1 MKSDNPY
8 HDKSMWK
15 GASPSNFGK
24 AKNLRRNLTS
34 AEKKVWEILK
44 DRSRVSYK
52 FRRQHPI
59 ATYIADF
66 YCHELQ
72 LIIEVDG
79 GYHNTDEQQLKDK
92 EREEILR
99 FNGLK
104 IIRYSNAEVESDI
117 IKFEQN
123 LLFDINN
130 IQKNK

>member
-1 MKSDNPY
+1 
-8 HDKSMWK
+8 
-15 GASPSNFGK
+15 
-24 AKNLRRNLTS
+24 LTS